1 MKKWIAW
8 LLALCLSFSLLAGCQ
23 PQQTQPTTQTTQ
35 APTEPTTE
43 AAEPTTEATEPPQ
56 DLPSAQEL
64 LQYTLTQEELDK
76 YYADLESCKAMALA
90 GTDREGLEALSDSL
104 DEQYDYIQK
113 QQTIALVLYSCDQ
126 TDEAATQ
133 QHLDATD
140 KLTKAYDAM
149 MLMLREVNAS
159 DSPIKDV
166 LFADW
171 SEEDL
176 KMLSAYTSEVAQLEK
191 ENEEL
196 VVEYQAL
203 SQEELTEGIVPLYKQ
218 LIANNNR
225 IAQIYGYDNYYTYG
239 YDVVYARDYTTD
251 GVQQARDYAIE
262 YLVPAVP
269 AILQQFAI
277 GYQNLSQA
285 DQQAVAAFMEWSY
298 ENTNKDYINLY
309 IDSLP
314 EDLQGMMNHLWE
326 NDRAIFADNTGA
338 REGAFTVNIGDDA
351 ICFFGPGYDMTL
363 TLVHEMG
370 HYAST
375 LNLDLDECPMDLAE
389 LHSQGNEWLFMNYVQ
404 NEMEPQVYEV
414 VRDYKMYMDMCTIL
428 VSFMVD
434 DFEER
439 VYTTDVSGY
448 TKADFDAV
456 ADEVCQAYGGAEFVA
471 NFLTDFQLYWRL
483 VVMESPVYYVS
494 YAMSDIAALN
504 LYTIASQDTEKA
516 YEIYTHLLKDVD
528 MDLGF
533 QENLKQVGLSGP
545 FDSQVYEAIAKMYGG

>member
-1 MKKWIAW
+1 MKKWIAM

-23 PQQTQPTTQTTQ
+23 PQVPETQPTTQETQ
-35 APTEPTTE
+35 TSTE
-43 AAEPTTEATEPPQ
+43 TTEATEATKPSE
-56 DLPSAQEL
+56 DLPSAEEL
-64 LQYTLTQEELDK
+64 LVYTLTQEELSK
-76 YYADLESCKAMALA
+76 YYADLESCKTMALE

-104 DEQYDYIQK
+104 DEQYDNIQK
-113 QQTIALVLYSCDQ
+113 QQTIAFVNYSRDQ
-126 TDEAATQ
+126 TDEEATEL
-133 QHLDATD
+133 HLDATD

-171 SEEDL
+171 TEEDL
-176 KMLSAYTSEVAQLEK
+176 KMLSAYTSEIAQLEK

-196 VVEYQAL
+196 VVQYQAL
-203 SQEELTEGIVPLYKQ
+203 SQEELAEGIIPLYQK

-251 GVQQARDYAIE
+251 TVQQARDYAIK
-262 YLVPAVP
+262 YLVPTVP
-269 AILQQFAI
+269 AILQQFAL
-277 GYQNLSQA
+277 GFQRLTQA
-285 DQQAVAAFMEWSY
+285 EQQVVIAFMEESY
-298 ENTNKDYINLY
+298 QDTDKDYVNLY

-314 EDLQGMMNHLWE
+314 QDLQAVMNHLWQY
-326 NDRAIFADNTGA
+326 DRAIFADNDGA
-338 REGAFTVNIGDDA
+338 KEGAFTVNIGDDA
-351 ICFFGPGYDMTL
+351 ICFFGPGYDSTL

-389 LHSQGNEWLFMNYVQ
+389 LHSQGNEWLFMN
-404 NEMEPQVYEV
+404 QVREELDPNVYAV
-414 VRDYKMYMDMCTIL
+414 IRDYKMYMDMCTIL

-439 VYTTDVSGY
+439 IYTTDVSGY
-448 TKADFDAV
+448 TREDFDAV
-456 ADEVCQAYGGAEFVA
+456 AEEVCQAYGGVDFVN
-471 NFLTDFQLYWRL
+471 NFLTDFQSYWRL

-494 YAMSDIAALN
+494 YAMSDVAALN
-504 LYTIASQDTEKA
+504 LYTIASQDREKA
-516 YEIYTHLLKDVD
+516 YEIYGHLLKDVD
-528 MDLGF
+528 LDLGF
-533 QENLKQVGLSGP
+533 QENLKKVGLSGP

>member
-1 MKKWIAW
+1 MKKWIAM

-23 PQQTQPTTQTTQ
+23 PQVPETQPTTQETQ
-35 APTEPTTE
+35 TSTE
-43 AAEPTTEATEPPQ
+43 TTEATEATKPSE
-56 DLPSAQEL
+56 DLPSAEEL
-64 LQYTLTQEELDK
+64 LKYTLTQEELSK
-76 YYADLESCKAMALA
+76 YYADLENCKTMALE

-104 DEQYDYIQK
+104 DEQYDNIQK
-113 QQTIALVLYSCDQ
+113 QQTIAFVNYSRDQ
-126 TDEAATQ
+126 TDEEATQ
-133 QHLDATD
+133 LHLDATD

-166 LFADW
+166 LFEDW
-171 SEEDL
+171 TEEDL
-176 KMLSAYTSEVAQLEK
+176 KMLSAYTSEIAQLEK

-203 SQEELTEGIVPLYKQ
+203 SQEELAEGIIPLYQK

-225 IAQIYGYDNYYTYG
+225 IGRIYGYDNYYTYG

-251 GVQQARDYAIE
+251 TVQKARDYAIQ
-262 YLVPAVP
+262 YLVPTVP
-269 AILQQFAI
+269 AILQEFAL
-277 GYQNLSQA
+277 GFQRLTQA
-285 DQQAVAAFMEWSY
+285 EQQVVAAFMEGSY
-298 ENTNKDYINLY
+298 QDTDKDYVNLY

-314 EDLQGMMNHLWE
+314 EDLQAVMNHLWQY
-326 NDRAIFADNTGA
+326 DRAIFADSTGA
-338 REGAFTVNIGDDA
+338 KEGAFTVNIGDDA
-351 ICFFGPGYDMTL
+351 ICFFGPGYDSTL

-389 LHSQGNEWLFMNYVQ
+389 LHSQGNEWLFMNELQ
-404 NEMEPQVYEV
+404 DALDPKVYAV
-414 VRDYKMYMDMCTIL
+414 IRDYKMYMDMCTIL

-439 VYTTDVSGY
+439 IYTTDVSGY
-448 TKADFDAV
+448 TKEDFDAV
-456 ADEVCQAYGGAEFVA
+456 AEEVCQAYGGVDFV
-471 NFLTDFQLYWRL
+471 NNYLTDFQSYWRL

-494 YAMSDIAALN
+494 YAMSDVAALN
-504 LYTIASQDTEKA
+504 LYTIASQDREKA
-516 YEIYTHLLKDVD
+516 YEIYGHLLKDVD
-528 MDLGF
+528 LDLGF
-533 QENLKQVGLSGP
+533 QENLKKVGLSGP

>member
-1 MKKWIAW
+1 MKKWIAM

-23 PQQTQPTTQTTQ
+23 PQVPETQPTTQETQ
-35 APTEPTTE
+35 TSTE
-43 AAEPTTEATEPPQ
+43 TTEATEATKPSE
-56 DLPSAQEL
+56 DLPSAEEL
-64 LQYTLTQEELDK
+64 LVYTLTQEELDK
-76 YYADLESCKAMALA
+76 YYADLESCKTMALE

-104 DEQYDYIQK
+104 DEQYDNIQK
-113 QQTIALVLYSCDQ
+113 QQTIAFVNYSRDQ
-126 TDEAATQ
+126 TDEEATEL
-133 QHLDATD
+133 HLDATD

-159 DSPIKDV
+159 ESPIKDV

-171 SEEDL
+171 TEEDL
-176 KMLSAYTSEVAQLEK
+176 KMLSAYTSEIAQLEK

-203 SQEELTEGIVPLYKQ
+203 SQEELAEGIIPLYQK

-225 IAQIYGYDNYYTYG
+225 IARIYGYDNYYTYG

-251 GVQQARDYAIE
+251 TVQQARDYAIK
-262 YLVPAVP
+262 YLVPTVP
-269 AILQQFAI
+269 AILQQFAL
-277 GYQNLSQA
+277 GFQSLTQA
-285 DQQAVAAFMEWSY
+285 EQQVVAAFMEGSY
-298 ENTNKDYINLY
+298 QDTDKDYVNLY

-314 EDLQGMMNHLWE
+314 QDLQAVMNHLWQY
-326 NDRAIFADNTGA
+326 DRAIFADSTGA
-338 REGAFTVNIGDDA
+338 KEGAFTVNIGDYA
-351 ICFFGPGYDMTL
+351 ICFFGPGYDSTL

-389 LHSQGNEWLFMNYVQ
+389 LHSQGNEWLFMNELQ
-404 NEMEPQVYEV
+404 DALDPKVYAV
-414 VRDYKMYMDMCTIL
+414 IRDYKMYMDMCTIL

-439 VYTTDVSGY
+439 IYTTDVSGY
-448 TKADFDAV
+448 TKEDFDAV
-456 ADEVCQAYGGAEFVA
+456 AEEVCQAYGGADFV
-471 NFLTDFQLYWRL
+471 NNYLTDFQSYWRL

-494 YAMSDIAALN
+494 YAMSDVAALN
-504 LYTIASQDTEKA
+504 LYTIASQDREKA
-516 YEIYTHLLKDVD
+516 YEIYGHLLKDVD
-528 MDLGF
+528 LDLGF
-533 QENLKQVGLSGP
+533 QENLKKVGLSGP

>member
-1 MKKWIAW
+1 MKKWIAM

-23 PQQTQPTTQTTQ
+23 PQVPETQPTTQETQ
-35 APTEPTTE
+35 TSTE
-43 AAEPTTEATEPPQ
+43 TTEATEATKPSE
-56 DLPSAQEL
+56 DLPSAEEL
-64 LQYTLTQEELDK
+64 LKYTLTQEELSK
-76 YYADLESCKAMALA
+76 YYADLESCKTMALE

-104 DEQYDYIQK
+104 DEQYDNIQK
-113 QQTIALVLYSCDQ
+113 QQTIAFVNYSRDQ
-126 TDEAATQ
+126 TDEAATEL
-133 QHLDATD
+133 HLDATD

-171 SEEDL
+171 TEEDL
-176 KMLSAYTSEVAQLEK
+176 KMLSAYTSEIAQLEK

-196 VVEYQAL
+196 VVQYQAL
-203 SQEELTEGIVPLYKQ
+203 SQEELAEGIIPLYQK

-251 GVQQARDYAIE
+251 TVQQARDYAIK
-262 YLVPAVP
+262 YLVPTVP
-269 AILQQFAI
+269 AILQQFAL
-277 GYQNLSQA
+277 GFQRLTQA
-285 DQQAVAAFMEWSY
+285 EQQVVIAFMEESY
-298 ENTNKDYINLY
+298 QDTDKDYVNLY

-314 EDLQGMMNHLWE
+314 EDLQAVMNHLWQY
-326 NDRAIFADNTGA
+326 DRAIFADSTGA
-338 REGAFTVNIGDDA
+338 KEGAFTVNIGDDA
-351 ICFFGPGYDMTL
+351 ICFFGPGYDSTL

-389 LHSQGNEWLFMNYVQ
+389 LHSQGNEWLFMNELQ
-404 NEMEPQVYEV
+404 DALDPKVYAV
-414 VRDYKMYMDMCTIL
+414 IRDYKMYMDMCTIL

-439 VYTTDVSGY
+439 IYTTDVSGY
-448 TKADFDAV
+448 TREDFDAV
-456 ADEVCQAYGGAEFVA
+456 AEEVCQAYGGADFV
-471 NFLTDFQLYWRL
+471 NNYLTDFQSYWRL

-494 YAMSDIAALN
+494 YAMSDVAALN

-516 YEIYTHLLKDVD
+516 YEIYGHLLKDVD
-528 MDLGF
+528 LDLGF
-533 QENLKQVGLSGP
+533 QENLKKVGLSGP
-545 FDSQVYEAIAKMYGG
+545 FDSEVYEAIAKMYGG

>member
-1 MKKWIAW
+1 MKKWIAM

-23 PQQTQPTTQTTQ
+23 PQVPETQPTTQETQ
-35 APTEPTTE
+35 TSTE
-43 AAEPTTEATEPPQ
+43 TTEATEATKPSE
-56 DLPSAQEL
+56 DLPSAEEL
-64 LQYTLTQEELDK
+64 LVYTLTQEELSK
-76 YYADLESCKAMALA
+76 YYADLESCKTMALE

-104 DEQYDYIQK
+104 DEQYENIQK
-113 QQTIALVLYSCDQ
+113 QQTIAFVNYSRDQ
-126 TDEAATQ
+126 TDEEATQ
-133 QHLDATD
+133 LHLDATD

-159 DSPIKDV
+159 ESPIKDV

-171 SEEDL
+171 TEEDL
-176 KMLSAYTSEVAQLEK
+176 KMLSAYTSEIAQLEK

-203 SQEELTEGIVPLYKQ
+203 SEGELAEGIIPLYQK

-251 GVQQARDYAIE
+251 TVQQARDYAIK
-262 YLVPAVP
+262 YLVPTVP
-269 AILQQFAI
+269 AILQQFAL
-277 GYQNLSQA
+277 GFQSLTQA
-285 DQQAVAAFMEWSY
+285 EQQVVAAFMEGSY
-298 ENTNKDYINLY
+298 QDTDKDYVNLY

-314 EDLQGMMNHLWE
+314 EDLQAVMNHLWQY
-326 NDRAIFADNTGA
+326 DRAIFADSTGA
-338 REGAFTVNIGDDA
+338 KEGAFTVNIGDDA
-351 ICFFGPGYDMTL
+351 ICFFGPGYDSTL

-389 LHSQGNEWLFMNYVQ
+389 LHSQGNEWLFMNELQ
-404 NEMEPQVYEV
+404 DALDPKVYAV
-414 VRDYKMYMDMCTIL
+414 IRDYKMYMDMCTIL

-439 VYTTDVSGY
+439 IYTTDVSGY
-448 TKADFDAV
+448 TKEDFDAV
-456 ADEVCQAYGGAEFVA
+456 ADAVCQAYGGADFV
-471 NFLTDFQLYWRL
+471 NNYLTDFQSYWRL

-494 YAMSDIAALN
+494 YAMSDVAALN

-516 YEIYTHLLKDVD
+516 YEIYGHLLKDVD
-528 MDLGF
+528 LDLGF
-533 QENLKQVGLSGP
+533 QENLKKVGLSGP
-545 FDSQVYEAIAKMYGG
+545 FDSEVYEAIAKMYGG

>member
-1 MKKWIAW
+1 MKKWIAM

-23 PQQTQPTTQTTQ
+23 PQVPETQPTTQETQ
-35 APTEPTTE
+35 TSTE
-43 AAEPTTEATEPPQ
+43 TTEATETTKPSE
-56 DLPSAQEL
+56 DLPSAEEL
-64 LQYTLTQEELDK
+64 LVYTLTQDELDK
-76 YYADLESCKAMALA
+76 YYADLESCKTMALE

-104 DEQYDYIQK
+104 DEQYEYIQK
-113 QQTIALVLYSCDQ
+113 QQTIAFVNYSRDQ
-126 TDEAATQ
+126 TDEEATEL
-133 QHLDATD
+133 HLDATD
-140 KLTKAYDAM
+140 KQTKAYDAM

-166 LFADW
+166 LFEYW
-171 SEEDL
+171 TEEDL
-176 KMLSAYTSEVAQLEK
+176 KMLSAYTSEIAQLEK

-203 SQEELTEGIVPLYKQ
+203 SQEELAEGIIPLYQK

-251 GVQQARDYAIE
+251 AVQQARDYAIE

-269 AILQQFAI
+269 AILQQFAL
-277 GYQNLSQA
+277 GFQSLTQA
-285 DQQAVAAFMEWSY
+285 EQQVVAAFMEGSY
-298 ENTNKDYINLY
+298 QDTDKDYVNLY

-314 EDLQGMMNHLWE
+314 EDLQEVMSHLWQY
-326 NDRAIFADNTGA
+326 DRAIFADKDGA
-338 REGAFTVNIGDDA
+338 KEGAFTVNIGEDA
-351 ICFFGPGYDMTL
+351 ICYFGPGYDGTL

-389 LHSQGNEWLFMNYVQ
+389 LHSQGNEWLFMNELREEL
-404 NEMEPQVYEV
+404 NPKVYAV
-414 VRDYKMYMDMCTIL
+414 IRDYKMYMDMCTIL
-428 VSFMVD
+428 VSFMVG

-439 VYTTDVSGY
+439 IYTTDVSGY
-448 TKADFDAV
+448 TREDFDAV
-456 ADEVCQAYGGAEFVA
+456 ADAVCQAYGGADFV
-471 NFLTDFQLYWRL
+471 NNYLTDFQSYWRL

-494 YAMSDIAALN
+494 YAMSDVAALN

-516 YEIYTHLLKDVD
+516 YEIYGHLLKDVD
-528 MDLGF
+528 LDLGF
-533 QENLKQVGLSGP
+533 QENLKKVGLSGP
-545 FDSQVYEAIAKMYGG
+545 FDSEVYEAIAKMYGG

>member
-1 MKKWIAW
+1 MKKWIAM

-23 PQQTQPTTQTTQ
+23 PQVPETQPATQETQTS
-35 APTEPTTE
+35 TE
-43 AAEPTTEATEPPQ
+43 TTEATETTKPSE
-56 DLPSAQEL
+56 DLPSAEEL
-64 LQYTLTQEELDK
+64 LVYTLTQEELDK
-76 YYADLESCKAMALA
+76 YYADLESCKTMALE

-104 DEQYDYIQK
+104 DEQYENIQK
-113 QQTIALVLYSCDQ
+113 QQTIAFVNYSRDQ
-126 TDEAATQ
+126 TDEEATEL
-133 QHLDATD
+133 HLDATD
-140 KLTKAYDAM
+140 KQTKAYDAM
-149 MLMLREVNAS
+149 MLMLREVSAS

-166 LFADW
+166 LFEDW
-171 SEEDL
+171 TEEGL
-176 KMLSAYTSEVAQLEK
+176 KMLSAYTSEIAQLEK

-203 SQEELTEGIVPLYKQ
+203 SQEELAEGIIPLYQK

-251 GVQQARDYAIE
+251 TVQQARDFAIE

-269 AILQQFAI
+269 AILQQFAL
-277 GYQNLSQA
+277 GFQSLTQA
-285 DQQAVAAFMEWSY
+285 EQQVVAAFMEGSY
-298 ENTNKDYINLY
+298 RDTDKDYVNLY

-314 EDLQGMMNHLWE
+314 EDLQEVMNHLWQY
-326 NDRAIFADNTGA
+326 DRAIFADKDGA
-338 REGAFTVNIGDDA
+338 KEGAFTANIGEDA
-351 ICFFGPGYDMTL
+351 ICYFGPGYDGTL

-389 LHSQGNEWLFMNYVQ
+389 LHSQGNEWLFMNELREEL
-404 NEMEPQVYEV
+404 NPNVYAV
-414 VRDYKMYMDMCTIL
+414 IRDYKMYKDMCTIL

-439 VYTTDVSGY
+439 IYTTDVSGY
-448 TKADFDAV
+448 TREDFDAV
-456 ADEVCQAYGGAEFVA
+456 ADAVCQAYGGADFV
-471 NFLTDFQLYWRL
+471 NNYLTDFQSYWRL

-494 YAMSDIAALN
+494 YAMSDVAALN

-516 YEIYTHLLKDVD
+516 YEIYGHLLKDVD
-528 MDLGF
+528 LNLGF
-533 QENLKQVGLSGP
+533 QENLKKVGLSGP
-545 FDSQVYEAIAKMYGG
+545 FDSEVYEAVAKMYGG

>member
-1 MKKWIAW
+1 MKKWIAM

-23 PQQTQPTTQTTQ
+23 PQVPETQPTTQETQ
-35 APTEPTTE
+35 TSTE
-43 AAEPTTEATEPPQ
+43 TTEATETTKPSE
-56 DLPSAQEL
+56 DLPSAEEL
-64 LQYTLTQEELDK
+64 LVYTLTQEELDK
-76 YYADLESCKAMALA
+76 YYADLESCKTMALE

-104 DEQYDYIQK
+104 DEQYENIQK
-113 QQTIALVLYSCDQ
+113 QQTIAFVNYSRDQ
-126 TDEAATQ
+126 TDEEATEL
-133 QHLDATD
+133 HLDATD
-140 KLTKAYDAM
+140 KLSKAYDAM

-166 LFADW
+166 LFEDW
-171 SEEDL
+171 TEEDL
-176 KMLSAYTSEVAQLEK
+176 KMLSAYTSEIAQLEK

-203 SQEELTEGIVPLYKQ
+203 SQEELAEGIIPLYQK

-251 GVQQARDYAIE
+251 TVQQARDFAIE

-269 AILQQFAI
+269 AILQQFAL
-277 GYQNLSQA
+277 GFQSLTQA
-285 DQQAVAAFMEWSY
+285 EQQVVAAFMEGSY
-298 ENTNKDYINLY
+298 QDTDKDYVNLY

-314 EDLQGMMNHLWE
+314 EDLQEVMNHLWQY
-326 NDRAIFADNTGA
+326 DRAIFADKDGA
-338 REGAFTVNIGDDA
+338 KEGAFTVNIGEDA
-351 ICFFGPGYDMTL
+351 ICYFGPGYDGTL

-389 LHSQGNEWLFMNYVQ
+389 LHSQGNEWLFMNELREEL
-404 NEMEPQVYEV
+404 NPNVYAV
-414 VRDYKMYMDMCTIL
+414 IRDYKMYMDMCTIL

-439 VYTTDVSGY
+439 IYTTDVSGY
-448 TKADFDAV
+448 TREDFDAV
-456 ADEVCQAYGGAEFVA
+456 ADAVCQAYGGADFV
-471 NFLTDFQLYWRL
+471 NNYLTDFQSYWRL

-494 YAMSDIAALN
+494 YAMSDVAALN

-516 YEIYTHLLKDVD
+516 YEIYGHLLKDVD
-528 MDLGF
+528 LDLGF
-533 QENLKQVGLSGP
+533 QENLKKVGLSGP
-545 FDSQVYEAIAKMYGG
+545 FDSTVYEAIAKMYGG

>member
-1 MKKWIAW
+1 MKKWIAM

-23 PQQTQPTTQTTQ
+23 PQVPETQPTTQETQ
-35 APTEPTTE
+35 TSTE
-43 AAEPTTEATEPPQ
+43 TTEATEATKPSE
-56 DLPSAQEL
+56 DLPSAEEL
-64 LQYTLTQEELDK
+64 LVYTLTQEELSK
-76 YYADLESCKAMALA
+76 YYADLESCKTMALE

-104 DEQYDYIQK
+104 DEQYDNIQK
-113 QQTIALVLYSCDQ
+113 QQTIAFVNYSRDQ
-126 TDEAATQ
+126 TDEEATQ
-133 QHLDATD
+133 LHLDATD

-166 LFADW
+166 LFEDW
-171 SEEDL
+171 TEEDL
-176 KMLSAYTSEVAQLEK
+176 KMLSAYTSEIAQLEK

-203 SQEELTEGIVPLYKQ
+203 SQEELAEGIIPLYQK

-251 GVQQARDYAIE
+251 TVQQARDYAIK
-262 YLVPAVP
+262 YLVPTVP
-269 AILQQFAI
+269 AILQQFAL
-277 GYQNLSQA
+277 GFQSL
-285 DQQAVAAFMEWSY
+285 DQEGQQVVAAFMEGSY
-298 ENTNKDYINLY
+298 QDTDKDYVNLY

-314 EDLQGMMNHLWE
+314 EDLQAVMNHLWQY
-326 NDRAIFADNTGA
+326 DRAIFADSTGA
-338 REGAFTVNIGDDA
+338 KEGAFTVNIGDDA
-351 ICFFGPGYDMTL
+351 ICFFGPGYDSTL

-389 LHSQGNEWLFMNYVQ
+389 LHSQGNEWLFMNELQ
-404 NEMEPQVYEV
+404 DALDPKVYAV
-414 VRDYKMYMDMCTIL
+414 IRDYKMYMDMCTIL

-439 VYTTDVSGY
+439 IYTTDVSGY
-448 TKADFDAV
+448 TREDFDAV
-456 ADEVCQAYGGAEFVA
+456 AEEVCQAYGGADFV
-471 NFLTDFQLYWRL
+471 NNYLTDFQSYWRL

-494 YAMSDIAALN
+494 YAMSDVAALN

-516 YEIYTHLLKDVD
+516 YEIYGHLLKDVD
-528 MDLGF
+528 LDLGF
-533 QENLKQVGLSGP
+533 QENLKKVGLSGP